1 MYHRAGTPFGGA
13 KVYLQ
18 TVSIGEDRVRIR
30 PNAVTWGISGL
41 LVLFFC
47 LIAGTW
53 ILDRLDGETHL
64 PDPLV
69 LCVCLA
75 FLALALFLFLYV
87 RGRAMTIDQNGVEW
101 RALSRKRHLAWAE
114 VRDYGLSYA
123 CWGSVRLYFSPEALP
138 TDGRGRKRLSGKDAS
153 VLLHIQNR
161 ERSGQILNVCRRF
174 TDVAPFL
181 CSDESRLEGILR
193 DR

>member
-13 KVYLQ
+13 RVSLQ
-18 TVSIGEDRVRIR
+18 NISIGKDRVRIR
-30 PNAVTWGISGL
+30 PNAVTWMISGL
-41 LVLFFC
+41 LALFFC

-53 ILDRLDGETHL
+53 VLDRLDGETHL
-64 PDPLV
+64 PDLLV
-69 LCVCLA
+69 LCVSLA
-75 FLALALFLFLYV
+75 VLALTLFLFLYV
-87 RGRAMTIDQNGVEW
+87 RGRSMFIDETGVEW
-101 RALSRKRHLAWAE
+101 RVLFRKRCLTWAE

-138 TDGRGRKRLSGKDAS
+138 TDGRGRKRLGGRDAS

-161 ERSGQILNVCRRF
+161 EQSGHILNVCRKF

-181 CSDESRLEGILR
+181 CSDEGRLEGVLR